1 MSGRGRGARQ
11 SAREKQSTV
20 LSYVRSLEHSPSK
33 RQRSSPGTERAPSD
47 MDAIRELLDEQ
58 FEKFSQL
65 KEEFQEIANAIK
77 SDLVSLR
84 QRVTDLEEHVN
95 QKDKE
100 TEALQEKV
108 DKYEKQVA
116 SLEERLD
123 ANEANSRLPTLVLS
137 GPMVARSA
145 PGRRSPQDPAR
156 RPGTPPPAGS
166 DAAPPAAGGDASSP
180 AGGPGRPPSSRQL
193 APSSG
198 VRDEED
204 VPATVVLLL
213 NEAYPDLHLQKGD
226 IARAHRDRT
235 GKKIWC
241 KFVHSGPG
249 SKREIAY
256 SRRLSLKTLDRDNA
270 LYINESLSK
279 VRNEI
284 FNELLSLKKQRKIY
298 TVFTRN
304 GAVFFKD
311 KQYGQNVRV
320 DNFSKLT
327 ALFSG

>member
-1 MSGRGRGARQ
+1 
-11 SAREKQSTV
+11 
-20 LSYVRSLEHSPSK
+20 
-33 RQRSSPGTERAPSD
+33 

-77 SDLVSLR
+77 SDLISLR
-84 QRVTDLEEHVN
+84 QRVTDLEEHVER
-95 QKDKE
+95 KDKE
-100 TEALQEKV
+100 TEALQDKVEK
-108 DKYEKQVA
+108 YQEQVA

-145 PGRRSPQDPAR
+145 PGRRSPPDPAR
-156 RPGTPPPAGS
+156 PGSSTPAGS
-166 DAAPPAAGGDASSP
+166 GEAPPPAGGDASSP
-180 AGGPGRPPSSRQL
+180 AGGPGRPPSSQQS
-193 APSSG
+193 ASSSG
-198 VRDEED
+198 DRDEED
-204 VPATVVLLL
+204 VPATVVRLL

-249 SKREIAY
+249 SKRELVY

-284 FNELLSLKKQRKIY
+284 FNELPSLKKQRKIY

-304 GAVFFKD
+304 GAVFFKS

-320 DNFSKLT
+320 DNFSKFA
-327 ALFSG
+327 ALFST